1 MIIIEIF
8 ERRMQPRA
16 PPWAPPRTRMM
27 AS

>member
-16 PPWAPPRTRMM
+16 PPRGPPRTRMM